1 MFEINSL
8 THTPRLRTLSLI
20 SIIRARLGEVKV
32 VVGLVVGEQ
41 EEEVVVVGRE
51 MGPVEVEA
59 EVLEEQGRGG
69 RSGQWMM

>member
-41 EEEVVVVGRE
+41 EEEVVVGRE

>member
-1 MFEINSL
+1 M
-8 THTPRLRTLSLI
+8 
-20 SIIRARLGEVKV
+20 